1 MNSVTSR
8 NRLVKGDGYVL
19 VMEEVTSTVL
29 LHDMFLQ
36 MSSLIAGAEEVM
48 KEIDEAMPNLTGLQF
63 VAIHYYDDF
72 VSPSNFQ
79 GYALVMLTIVPE
91 NVNDIIREI
100 IKQAEDDGLSRTF
113 LIAAR
118 NDETKQKFNVLKNE
132 SDRVV
137 QARIKVLRNL

>member
-1 MNSVTSR
+1 MNPNTSR
-8 NRLVKGDGYVL
+8 NRLIKGDGYVL

-36 MSSLIAGAEEVM
+36 MSSLIAGADEVL

-63 VAIHYYDDF
+63 VAIHYYDNF

-91 NVNDIIREI
+91 NINDIVREI
-100 IKQAEDDGLSRTF
+100 IKQAADDNLSRIF
-113 LIAAR
+113 LLAAR
-118 NDETKQKFNVLKNE
+118 NDDSQRKLNILKNE
-132 SDRVV
+132 SNRVV
-137 QARIKVLRNL
+137 QARVKTLRSL